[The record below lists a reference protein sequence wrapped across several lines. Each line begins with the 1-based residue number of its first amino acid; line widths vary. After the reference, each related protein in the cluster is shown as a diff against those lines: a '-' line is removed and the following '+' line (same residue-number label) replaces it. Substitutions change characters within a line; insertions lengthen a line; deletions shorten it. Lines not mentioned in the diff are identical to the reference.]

1 MAVITI
7 SRQVAALGDEIA
19 SALAEKLGYVFIDR
33 KEIEKRIVALGFSEE
48 KLKKYDERKP
58 GFFASLA
65 KDRDE
70 YLDYVQTAILEAA
83 SQNNCILIGRGAFS
97 ILEGVENVI
106 AVRFIAHND
115 IRKQRLM
122 KEFSWDEKKAMQRIQ
137 ESDTNRVGFHKSF
150 FNISCEDTTM
160 FHSVLNTGILTVD
173 EAVTILETLT
183 KNLITP
189 EKEKIGE
196 KKIQDMLVCQR
207 LVNSLIF
214 EHKLMI
220 NFLHAQMKDDI
231 IILQGVADSS
241 ALADKAVAIAST
253 IVTDKKIE
261 SCISVVQDFK
271 AYP

>member
-19 SALAEKLGYVFIDR
+19 SALAKKLGYVFIDR
-33 KEIEKRIVALGFSEE
+33 KEIEKRIVDLGFSED
-48 KLKKYDERKP
+48 KLKKYDEKKP

-83 SQNNCILIGRGAFS
+83 SQNNCILIGRGAFA
-97 ILEGVENVI
+97 ILENVPNVI
-106 AVRFIAHND
+106 AVRLVAND
-115 IRKQRLM
+115 DVRKERLM
-122 KEFSWDEKKAMQRIQ
+122 KEFSWDEKKALQRIQ
-137 ESDTNRVGFHKSF
+137 ESDTNRMGFHKSF
-150 FNISCEDTTM
+150 YNIPCDDATL
-160 FHSVLNTGILTVD
+160 FHSVINTGILSID
-173 EAVTILETLT
+173 EVVTILETLT

-189 EKEKIGE
+189 EKEKSGE
-196 KKIQDMLVCQR
+196 KKIQDMLVCQK

-214 EHKLMI
+214 EHNLMI
-220 NFLHAQMKDDI
+220 NFLHAQMKGDVI
-231 IILQGVADSS
+231 VLQGVADSS
-241 ALADKAVAIAST
+241 ALAEKAVAIAST